1 VFEGDLGMKEFDAR
15 VDRFSAYLDRLYY
28 SGKLNLEELQAF
40 RKIIED
46 IRGMFMR
53 LQSFIIFG
61 FMPWFV
67 RDDLNKLS
75 SELTLMEYNLSL
87 ISVGTSV
94 AL

>member
-1 VFEGDLGMKEFDAR
+1 MKEFDFVDER

-28 SGKLNLEELQAF
+28 NGKLNLEELQAF
-40 RKIIED
+40 RKILDE
-46 IRGMFMR
+46 IRNMFKR
-53 LQSFIIFG
+53 LKSFIIFG
-61 FMPWFV
+61 FTPWFV

-87 ISVGTSV
+87 ISVGTAV